1 MVRLR
6 YLSNFCI
13 IGTGSANNQ
22 NPEFTITDTKLYVP
36 VITLSTQE
44 NIRVLQQLESGF
56 KRTINWN
63 KYLAKTINRG
73 RNRYL
78 DYLID
83 RSFQGVNKLF
93 AFLVKDDDGWESH
106 KQYYIQTVEIKDYNV
121 TIDGRNFFDQPIKN
135 DLKIFRRFQ

>member
-1 MVRLR
+1 M
-6 YLSNFCI
+6 
-13 IGTGSANNQ
+13 
-22 NPEFTITDTKLYVP
+22 
-36 VITLSTQE
+36 
-44 NIRVLQQLESGF
+44 LQQLESGF

-83 RSFQGVNKLF
+83 RSFQVVNKLF
-93 AFLVKDDDGWESH
+93 AFLVKDDDVWESH